1 MAFNIK
7 MGLVSNGYELIHG
20 KTNIHLYNPVALC
33 TGQMMMVTITADTV
47 VMCPIGKLNT
57 VQQTHIDQFL
67 YRAVDRG
74 SSQTWLY
81 LSYLLPEIINRE
93 IGPANSKF
101 YQSICNELSWAR
113 TPLAHLVESCAN
125 FVCYQVCL
133 SFLLS
138 LTRSHRD
145 MFAGRMW

>member
-1 MAFNIK
+1 MTFNIK
-7 MGLVSNGYELIHG
+7 MGLIANGYELIHG
-20 KTNIHLYNPVALC
+20 KTNIHLYNPVAPC
-33 TGQMMMVTITADTV
+33 TGQMMMMTVTADTV
-47 VMCPIGKLNT
+47 VMRPVGKLDT

-93 IGPANSKF
+93 IGPASSKF
-101 YQSICNELSWAR
+101 YQSICNEPSWAR
-113 TPLAHLVESCAN
+113 MPLAHFIESGAN

-138 LTRSHRD
+138 LTHSHRD
-145 MFAGRMW
+145 MLAVRMR